1 MLNGSQHGKKKR
13 GWRFIFYKKQ
23 EEYILYRLG
32 QALSLGNPRKMDEIM
47 SKVKYEYEK
56 LADDN

>member
-1 MLNGSQHGKKKR
+1 MN
-13 GWRFIFYKKQ
+13 KKQ

-32 QALSLGNPRKMDEIM
+32 QALSVANPRRMDEIM
-47 SKVKYEYEK
+47 SQVKYEYEK

>member
-1 MLNGSQHGKKKR
+1 MWFKLN
-13 GWRFIFYKKQ
+13 KKQ

-32 QALSLGNPRKMDEIM
+32 QALSLLNPRKMDEIM

>member
-1 MLNGSQHGKKKR
+1 MWFILN
-13 GWRFIFYKKQ
+13 KKQ

-32 QALSLGNPRKMDEIM
+32 QALSVANPRRMDDMI

-56 LADDN
+56 LADDD

>member
-1 MLNGSQHGKKKR
+1 MVHRMVKKR
-13 GWRFIFYKKQ
+13 MWFKLNKKQ

-32 QALSLGNPRKMDEIM
+32 QALSLLNPRKMDDII

>member
-1 MLNGSQHGKKKR
+1 MLNGSQHGKKR
-13 GWRFIFYKKQ
+13 MWFILNKKQ
-23 EEYILYRLG
+23 EEYIIYRLG
-32 QALSLGNPRKMDEIM
+32 QALSVANPRRMEDMI

>member
-1 MLNGSQHGKKKR
+1 MLNGSQHGKRMWFKLN
-13 GWRFIFYKKQ
+13 KKQ

-32 QALSLGNPRKMDEIM
+32 QALSLANPRKMDDMI

-56 LADDN
+56 LADDD

>member
-1 MLNGSQHGKKKR
+1 MVHSMVKRMWFKLN
-13 GWRFIFYKKQ
+13 KKQ

-32 QALSLGNPRKMDEIM
+32 QALSLGNPRKMDDM
-47 SKVKYEYEK
+47 VAKVKYEYEK